1 MSKLVEAATASAGVL
16 ALIMACGSDGSNEG
30 SASGGA
36 AGESVAHG
44 SGGDHSDGGADG
56 VGGPGGSR
64 DSNGGEPAGGTN
76 NSGAGGVVEPASGG
90 VTQSGG
96 APTAGSG
103 SGGDGTSAGG
113 GNPSGGVGG
122 SEPVASGGAATSG
135 GTGGT
140 QPDGAGGAG
149 ATGGAGGDEP
159 VGAGGVAGSCAET
172 GDGMT
177 TLIFTNRCVET
188 VFFDGSNIDPGELEP
203 GERDCRDLG
212 ANDEEVPSI
221 RYWGYTGSDPGGGR
235 HTLAELT
242 LNTDWNDFDWYNL
255 SHVDAHNLPMALVPV
270 DHSDCRTLS
279 CPRDLLADCP
289 PEGRWPE
296 TGPIASCVSP
306 NRDDPDS
313 PVAQYFEAG
322 CADAYSWSGDDA
334 ESMAAC
340 SGGEDYE
347 IVFCPPE

>member
-1 MSKLVEAATASAGVL
+1 MSKLIEAATASAGVM
-16 ALIMACGSDGSNEG
+16 ALIVACGGHGSGDG

-36 AGESVAHG
+36 AGEPVAHA
-44 SGGDHSDGGADG
+44 SGGDYSDGGADG
-56 VGGPGGSR
+56 VGGPGGSG
-64 DSNGGEPAGGTN
+64 DTGGGEPGGGRDN
-76 NSGAGGVVEPASGG
+76 LGAGGVVVPSSGG
-90 VTQSGG
+90 GGG
-96 APTAGSG
+96 A
-103 SGGDGTSAGG
+103 
-113 GNPSGGVGG
+113 
-122 SEPVASGGAATSG
+122 EPVASGGADASG
-135 GTGGT
+135 GIGGQ
-140 QPDGAGGAG
+140 QPEGAGGAD

-159 VGAGGVAGSCAET
+159 IGVGGVSGSCGET

-177 TLIFTNRCVET
+177 TLIFTNRCAET
-188 VFFDGSNIDPGELEP
+188 VSFDGSNIDPGELEP

-279 CPRDLLADCP
+279 CPSDLLADCP

-296 TGPIASCVSP
+296 TGPIVSCVSP

>member
-1 MSKLVEAATASAGVL
+1 MSKLIETATASASVL
-16 ALIMACGSDGSNEG
+16 ALIVACGSDGSNDE
-30 SASGGA
+30 SVSGGA
-36 AGESVAHG
+36 AGVPLPQA
-44 SGGDHSDGGADG
+44 SGGESSVGGSEG
-56 VGGPGGSR
+56 VGGPGGA
-64 DSNGGEPAGGTN
+64 D
-76 NSGAGGVVEPASGG
+76 ASGG
-90 VTQSGG
+90 IGG
-96 APTAGSG
+96 EQPE
-103 SGGDGTSAGG
+103 
-113 GNPSGGVGG
+113 GVGG
-122 SEPVASGGAATSG
+122 ADPTG
-135 GTGGT
+135 GTGGET
-140 QPDGAGGAG
+140 PVGMGGAS
-149 ATGGAGGDEP
+149 
-159 VGAGGVAGSCAET
+159 GSCAET
-172 GDGMT
+172 GDGTT
-177 TLIFTNRCVET
+177 TLIFTNRCLET
-188 VFFDGSNIDPGELEP
+188 VSFEGSNIEAGALES

-212 ANDEEVPSI
+212 ANTEEVPSI
-221 RYWGYTGSDPGGGR
+221 RYWGYTGSEDPGGGR

-279 CPRDLLADCP
+279 CPADLLADCP

-296 TGPIASCVSP
+296 TGTILSCVSP